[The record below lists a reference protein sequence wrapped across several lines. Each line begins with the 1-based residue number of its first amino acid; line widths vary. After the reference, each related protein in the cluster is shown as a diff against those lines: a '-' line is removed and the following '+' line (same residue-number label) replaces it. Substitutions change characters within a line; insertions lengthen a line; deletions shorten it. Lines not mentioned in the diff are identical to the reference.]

1 MATAAQHVFSTGRRA
16 LVVDDSQIA
25 RFVLRDLLE
34 REGFEVE
41 TADSAEAGLDQ
52 LATSSADVVFMDHML
67 PGMQGLDAV
76 RRIRS
81 DGKYRDLPVIMYT
94 SQEGDAFA
102 RMARAA
108 GADDIYLKT
117 ADTEGL
123 VTVLQRLGLVAER
136 SPEPEPV
143 QNVVPLRDHRES
155 IYRID
160 DAEAHPDAVAVVD
173 ELLPVLEQHRA
184 RLRQDL
190 LAEFAILERHEER
203 MRRELAAHV
212 EAMTRRAAGSFA
224 DAMQKEQARREAR
237 RRSAGRRW
245 LATAALVAAVAF
257 GLALGMTVGAPET
270 GVVTAYDA
278 SVGIP
283 D

>member
-1 MATAAQHVFSTGRRA
+1 M
-16 LVVDDSQIA
+16 
-25 RFVLRDLLE
+25 LRDLLE
-34 REGFEVE
+34 REGFEVD

-52 LATSSADVVFMDHML
+52 LATCSADIVFMDHML

-123 VTVLQRLGLVAER
+123 VTVLQRLGLAAER
-136 SPEPEPV
+136 SREPAV
-143 QNVVPLRDHRES
+143 DRKVVALRDRLES
-155 IYRID
+155 GCRID
-160 DAEAHPDAVAVVD
+160 DVENYADGTAVVE
-173 ELLPVLEQHRA
+173 ELLPVLEQHRV

-212 EAMTRRAAGSFA
+212 EAMTRRAASSFA
-224 DAMQKEQARREAR
+224 DAVQEAQVRREAR
-237 RRSAGRRW
+237 RRSASRRW
-245 LATAALVAAVAF
+245 LAAAAVLAAVAF
-257 GLALGMTVGAPET
+257 GMALGLTIGAPEP
-270 GVVTAYDA
+270 GVAMA
-278 SVGIP
+278 SGTYVGTP